1 LDSINFLMT
10 LGWGALRVESD
21 EEEDEDEEDDDDELE
36 DESVLSSYF
45 LPEW

>member
-1 LDSINFLMT
+1 MT